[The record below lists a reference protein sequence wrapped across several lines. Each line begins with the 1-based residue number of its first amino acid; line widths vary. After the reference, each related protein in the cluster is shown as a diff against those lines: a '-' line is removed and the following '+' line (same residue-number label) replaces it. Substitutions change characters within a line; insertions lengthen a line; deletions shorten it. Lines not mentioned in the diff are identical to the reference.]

1 VAKVAQVTGGAKRI
15 GRAISLRL
23 GRAGYAVAIHGRG
36 PSEEAEAL
44 RVELTA
50 NGGLAA
56 IVTGDLADP
65 AAVDRL
71 IPQARE
77 ALGPVKLLVN
87 NASVFLPDDVRRLDL
102 ATWER
107 HFAVNLRAPTF
118 LAAAFAAQ
126 VPPEAEGAVVNIL
139 DQRVWRPT
147 PQFFSYTLTKAALH
161 TATKTMAQAL
171 APRIR
176 VNAVGPGPT
185 LMSTRQTPEDFARQV
200 AALPLGTGPTP
211 DDIAEAVLMLANAR
225 TVTGQMIAPDS
236 GQHLAWETPDVV
248 GVSE

>member
-1 VAKVAQVTGGAKRI
+1 MAKVALVTGGAKRI

-118 LAAAFAAQ
+118 LAAVFAAQ

-185 LMSTRQTPEDFARQV
+185 LMSMRQTPEDFARQV

-211 DDIAEAVLMLANAR
+211 DDIAAAVLMLANAR

>member
-1 VAKVAQVTGGAKRI
+1 MAKVALVTGGAKRI
-15 GRAISLRL
+15 RRAISLRL

-71 IPQARE
+71 ISQARE

-118 LAAAFAAQ
+118 LAAVFAAQ

-176 VNAVGPGPT
+176 VNADGPGPT

>member
-1 VAKVAQVTGGAKRI
+1 VAKVALVTGGAKRI

-118 LAAAFAAQ
+118 LAAVFAAQ

>member
-1 VAKVAQVTGGAKRI
+1 VSKVALVTGGAKRI

-118 LAAAFAAQ
+118 LAAVFAAQ

-147 PQFFSYTLTKAALH
+147 PQFFSYTLTKAALY

>member
-1 VAKVAQVTGGAKRI
+1 MAKVALVTGGAKRI

-65 AAVDRL
+65 AAMDRL

>member
-1 VAKVAQVTGGAKRI
+1 VAKVALVTGGAKRI

-126 VPPEAEGAVVNIL
+126 VPPKAEGAVVNIL

-147 PQFFSYTLTKAALH
+147 PQFFSYTLTKAALY

>member
-1 VAKVAQVTGGAKRI
+1 MAKVALVTGGAKRI

-147 PQFFSYTLTKAALH
+147 PQSFSYTLTKAALH

>member
-1 VAKVAQVTGGAKRI
+1 MAKVALVTGGAKRI

-118 LAAAFAAQ
+118 LAAVFAAQ

>member
-1 VAKVAQVTGGAKRI
+1 MAKVALVTGGAKRI